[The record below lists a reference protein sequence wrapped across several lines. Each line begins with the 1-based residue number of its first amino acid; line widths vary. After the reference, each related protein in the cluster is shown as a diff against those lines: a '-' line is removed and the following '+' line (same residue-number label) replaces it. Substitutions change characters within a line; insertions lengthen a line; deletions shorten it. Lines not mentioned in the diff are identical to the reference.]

1 MDKTIQDTS
10 PKAHK
15 NIRGREY
22 YAQAAE
28 EAKARLEAEYKNDPD
43 HMGAEGA
50 EDRKEDEANP

>member
-1 MDKTIQDTS
+1 MEKE
-10 PKAHK
+10 PKKIIHK

-28 EAKARLEAEYKNDPD
+28 EAKARLEAEYKNTPD
-43 HMGAEGA
+43 RIGAEGA